1 MKEKFSIGK
10 VNGTEI
16 FAVKT
21 DQGDVLVPVKPICT
35 ALGVD
40 VEGQR
45 KKIMD
50 DEILNSVADF
60 CSATGSDGK
69 SYEMLCLPEEF
80 IYGWIFTINPKN
92 VVASA
97 RESVREFRRLCY
109 TTLYDYFH
117 GRAQRTQEVIDI
129 ERGLMKERK
138 ELDETLSG
146 LMKTAAD
153 VKSRVKSIDSQLDKL
168 QAERLNP
175 QRSLFD

>member
-1 MKEKFSIGK
+1 M
-10 VNGTEI
+10 
-16 FAVKT
+16 
-21 DQGDVLVPVKPICT
+21 PVKPICT

-109 TTLYDYFH
+109 T
-117 GRAQRTQEVIDI
+117 GKGACV
-129 ERGLMKERK
+129 
-138 ELDETLSG
+138 
-146 LMKTAAD
+146 
-153 VKSRVKSIDSQLDKL
+153 
-168 QAERLNP
+168 
-175 QRSLFD
+175 